1 MKNSD
6 TLLVFDCFGVVVN
19 TVSIDWMH
27 TNPNYKEIEK
37 EIYKIFEQADR
48 GLISLDDVINRCS
61 KLANTSPADTRKY
74 WQDNLKALELVNHL
88 KYLKEKYTVI
98 MLTNA
103 TVEHISEVINKFN
116 LEPLFDDII
125 VSAKEKMAKPDLEF
139 FKLAINR
146 FNNKYKKIFFMDDN
160 PKNVEA
166 SYDAGMIGILY
177 KDYDSFKE
185 EISKYIEL

>member
-1 MKNSD
+1 
-6 TLLVFDCFGVVVN
+6 
-19 TVSIDWMH
+19 
-27 TNPNYKEIEK
+27 
-37 EIYKIFEQADR
+37 
-48 GLISLDDVINRCS
+48 
-61 KLANTSPADTRKY
+61 
-74 WQDNLKALELVNHL
+74 
-88 KYLKEKYTVI
+88 

-116 LEPLFDDII
+116 LEPLFDDIV

-185 EISKYIEL
+185 EISKYIELQ